1 MEILLTILEHVKQNT
16 RQPDYMKTFYIA
28 LMKAE
33 LEEFKDPDYNLDTPD
48 CMIELRFMKE
58 SFDIYDF
65 MILLLLESPEQ
76 ILVM

>member
-1 MEILLTILEHVKQNT
+1 MFC
-16 RQPDYMKTFYIA
+16 KT
-28 LMKAE
+28 E
-33 LEEFKDPDYNLDTPD
+33 LEEFKEPDYNLDTPD
-48 CMIELRFMKE
+48 CTIELRFMKE